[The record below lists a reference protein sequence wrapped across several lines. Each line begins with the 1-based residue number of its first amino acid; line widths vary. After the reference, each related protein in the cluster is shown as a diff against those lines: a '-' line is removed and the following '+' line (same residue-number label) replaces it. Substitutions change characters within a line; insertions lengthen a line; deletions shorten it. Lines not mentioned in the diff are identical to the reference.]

1 MDSTTMLDL
10 TMDITTPR
18 HTMQGPTT
26 VTHHN
31 LIITAMHAH
40 YPTEHQLELLI
51 AQLLT
56 EEVIALS
63 TDHHLMAIQVTE
75 DDLHTVMA
83 AVQED
88 YTEHIKAEGDFY
100 RTKGQ

>member
-1 MDSTTMLDL
+1 
-10 TMDITTPR
+10 
-18 HTMQGPTT
+18 MQGPTT
-26 VTHHN
+26 VTQHN

-40 YPTEHQLELLI
+40 YPTEHQSEPLI

-56 EEVIALS
+56 EEVIAQS
-63 TDHHLMAIQVTE
+63 TDLHLMAMQFTE
-75 DDLHTVMA
+75 EDHLTDMA

-88 YTEHIKAEGDFY
+88 YTEHIKTEGEYY